1 MCACLS
7 ASPYQKEGW
16 ILKTFKHELK
26 YLFLNQMRINE
37 SANLNKYIICWPSLL
52 DEAVYPD
59 LIYLAIHSSAVK
71 WDKLSPFTL
80 FTILSPLLLAPP
92 WLRVCQHFHY
102 KSLFSAAAKIHS
114 QLLCGWQTLTRE
126 HSLWKDGCNC
136 ILLFTI
142 SVAGNWEK
150 CECPHIHEACSHL
163 VKRSGTL
170 PCIFYSASSLIDLPQ
185 IDISKMFSFHLHSFW
200 NAKASTFPST
210 HLHHQHVFLQKAM
223 RGWDNRRQM
232 HCRINGWT
240 CPGGRRTDP
249 VILSFSINT
258 YNPDAQIQCSCTQR
272 ESEMRGGISMIKV
285 LFKEV
290 IKKHSYYLSVS
301 FLLQLHRACNS
312 TKLPMDKNLLCDPSW
327 HISRLVECGPI
338 THSRKHAGRKSE
350 GTGVWHESH
359 LSLPSWDPSGPGSES
374 PGPLGWEN
382 AEQETQRLL
391 RNMAGWLHVSS
402 LLCLEMPLN

>member
-1 MCACLS
+1 MNDTLANITKTLLGNADEEMKFFFLLLGFLPTRFSRHPSPTSMHKDGKQKNFQESEDLIYLKEKKIPAVCACLS

-102 KSLFSAAAKIHS
+102 KSLFLAAAKIHS

-170 PCIFYSASSLIDLPQ
+170 PCIFYSASSLIDLP
-185 IDISKMFSFHLHSFW
+185 
-200 NAKASTFPST
+200 
-210 HLHHQHVFLQKAM
+210 
-223 RGWDNRRQM
+223 
-232 HCRINGWT
+232 
-240 CPGGRRTDP
+240 
-249 VILSFSINT
+249 
-258 YNPDAQIQCSCTQR
+258 
-272 ESEMRGGISMIKV
+272 
-285 LFKEV
+285 
-290 IKKHSYYLSVS
+290 
-301 FLLQLHRACNS
+301 
-312 TKLPMDKNLLCDPSW
+312 
-327 HISRLVECGPI
+327 
-338 THSRKHAGRKSE
+338 
-350 GTGVWHESH
+350 
-359 LSLPSWDPSGPGSES
+359 
-374 PGPLGWEN
+374 
-382 AEQETQRLL
+382 
-391 RNMAGWLHVSS
+391 
-402 LLCLEMPLN
+402 